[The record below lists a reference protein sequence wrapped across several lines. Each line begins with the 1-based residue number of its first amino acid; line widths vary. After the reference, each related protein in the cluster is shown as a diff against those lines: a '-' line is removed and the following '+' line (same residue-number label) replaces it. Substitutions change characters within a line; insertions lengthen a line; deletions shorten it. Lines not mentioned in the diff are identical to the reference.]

1 MEVYTTELDPEEYDG
16 SVEPLGRWGNRT
28 LDVGG
33 RGVCWL
39 AELEECLQDMGA
51 RRRASLILLALD
63 RERRM
68 IHHDR
73 GDE

>member
-1 MEVYTTELDPEEYDG
+1 M
-16 SVEPLGRWGNRT
+16 
-28 LDVGG
+28 
-33 RGVCWL
+33 CWL